1 MFMLTKIAVVLA
13 TLALAAA
20 SPAVLAQSKQS
31 SDKQAASQSQKK
43 GSLAKED
50 QKRFRDMAQA
60 NMAEVEAGKLA
71 QQQARSDAVKKY
83 GEHMVEDHGKMLD
96 EQQQM
101 AQSKGL
107 EMPKQPNKEQQSA
120 MKKLQSA
127 KDGQFDKA
135 FMSQMVK
142 DHEKALKL
150 VRDSAKNAKDPELK
164 AMAQKAEPDIQK
176 HLQMAKQLSDQA
188 SAGASAAPK
197 KTSK

>member
-1 MFMLTKIAVVLA
+1 MLTKIAVALA
-13 TLALAAA
+13 TLTLAAA

-31 SDKQAASQSQKK
+31 SDKQASSQSQKK

-71 QQQARSDAVKKY
+71 QQQARSDEVKKF

-150 VRDSAKNAKDPELK
+150 ARDSAKNAKDPELK

-188 SAGASAAPK
+188 SAGESASPK

>member
-13 TLALAAA
+13 ALTLAAA

-31 SDKQAASQSQKK
+31 SDKQSSRSQKE
-43 GSLAKED
+43 GSLAKDD

-60 NMAEVEAGKLA
+60 NMAEVQAGKLA
-71 QQQARSDAVKKY
+71 QQQARSDEVKKF

-142 DHEKALKL
+142 DHEKSLKL
-150 VRDSAKNAKDPELK
+150 ARDAAKNAKDPELK

-188 SAGASAAPK
+188 SAGASGSAK